1 MTDSIELHGNAG
13 LYVMDGNTF
22 SFQIGEG
29 RELSTSPGLLVPQGR
44 QSYLHE
50 HQWLS
55 VNGYQVCMRGVNNA
69 QCEEVAMEIKQNRLL
84 PRLYSKEIK
93 MLYGNGPCAYMQ
105 TVEMVSCDVSTL
117 HCLLGMNG

>member
-29 RELSTSPGLLVPQGR
+29 NELSTKQGLLVPQGIQGA

-69 QCEEVAMEIKQNRLL
+69 QCEEVAVYSRRSL
-84 PRLYSKEIK
+84 PPS
-93 MLYGNGPCAYMQ
+93 
-105 TVEMVSCDVSTL
+105 TVCI
-117 HCLLGMNG
+117 